1 MDTEFIISD
10 VLGLATMI
18 SLALAI
24 QSQNRVKDI
33 QPSIKSILMFW
44 KEDAGPKKLIAFFEL
59 VCLYLILIGITCTLI
74 GFNSDD
80 FGLLGFVFE
89 IIVFCAPIFL
99 YSKVIGF
106 YRRQ

>member
-1 MDTEFIISD
+1 LGYPVSKQSD
-10 VLGLATMI
+10 GYTTIDKIDLNVLERGYWAEKI
-18 SLALAI
+18 
-24 QSQNRVKDI
+24 D
-33 QPSIKSILMFW
+33 
-44 KEDAGPKKLIAFFEL
+44 AFFEL
-59 VCLYLILIGITCTLI
+59 FCLYLILIGLTCTLI

-80 FGLLGFVFE
+80 FGLSGFVFE